1 MIFFSCLLFWQKF
14 QDQSSNFGIGLL
26 PQVEASA
33 EFFKNHNLAGPIF
46 NNYDVGGYL
55 IYELGQADKRGLK
68 PEDAGGFDRSIS
80 SNYGRVFTD
89 NRPEAY
95 SLAHFQQEYIPAQED
110 DAKWQAL
117 MQKYQFNVI
126 FFSRRDL
133 TPWGQ
138 NFLVARVK
146 DALWA
151 PVFVDSYNII
161 LLKRDNPANSEIIK
175 KYELPKSMFGL
186 STKY

>member
-1 MIFFSCLLFWQKF
+1 
-14 QDQSSNFGIGLL
+14 
-26 PQVEASA
+26 
-33 EFFKNHNLAGPIF
+33 
-46 NNYDVGGYL
+46 
-55 IYELGQADKRGLK
+55 
-68 PEDAGGFDRSIS
+68 
-80 SNYGRVFTD
+80 VFTD

-110 DAKWQAL
+110 NAKWESL
-117 MQKYQFNVI
+117 MHKYQFNAI

-146 DALWA
+146 DALWV

-161 LLKRDNPANSEIIK
+161 FVKQDNPANSEVIK
-175 KYELPKSMFGL
+175 KYAIPKEMFGL
-186 STKY
+186 SAQ